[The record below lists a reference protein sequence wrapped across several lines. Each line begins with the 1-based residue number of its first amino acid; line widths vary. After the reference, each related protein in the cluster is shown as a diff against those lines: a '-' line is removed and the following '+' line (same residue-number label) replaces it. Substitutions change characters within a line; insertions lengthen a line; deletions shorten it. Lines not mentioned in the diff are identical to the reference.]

1 MKPLIVMP
9 DAVAV
14 IADYLRSELGGV
26 PVMSRV
32 PNPRPRRFVQV
43 SRVGGTARTVV
54 SDAPMLDIHAWDET
68 DADAADLIA
77 MCRALIAALR
87 GVTGGVT
94 VYGSA
99 EVGGPQ
105 WLPDPDSSQPRYA
118 LAVQVHMRGRVL
130 ER

>member
-1 MKPLIVMP
+1 MP

-14 IADYLRSELGGV
+14 IADYLRSELEGV
-26 PVMSRV
+26 PVVSRV
-32 PNPRPRRFVQV
+32 PNPRPGRFVQV
-43 SRVGGTARTVV
+43 
-54 SDAPMLDIHAWDET
+54 
-68 DADAADLIA
+68 
-77 MCRALIAALR
+77 CRALIAALR